1 MIKNRYFII
10 DLPCDNC
17 VWEVCLGN
25 KETTRKNNDMTKAVI
40 KLPIGSD
47 AEVEGVEYTHEEIL
61 TELAK
66 AEWNNEMI

>member
-1 MIKNRYFII
+1 
-10 DLPCDNC
+10 
-17 VWEVCLGN
+17 
-25 KETTRKNNDMTKAVI
+25 MTKAVI